1 MEAVFAS
8 LARPVLRSV
17 AAMLA
22 CAGLLLTAGCAGV
35 AGPTCGTGA
44 GAGNCTRILFL
55 GNSYTYVND
64 LPSTFARLAQ
74 SGGHPVYVDSIANGG
89 ETLAQHAVSA
99 DDLSKIASQH
109 WSYVVLQEQSDTPAT
124 DAGRASMYS
133 AARTLAARVE
143 SAAAMPIFFM
153 TWAHKDG
160 EPSAGQNYE
169 TMQQQVDGAY
179 LTISRELG
187 VPVAPVGYTWY
198 MVRRDHPDIDMWQS
212 DGSHPTQAGT
222 YLAACVF
229 YAAFFRQSPA
239 KLGFHGGVSDEQA
252 RLLQDEAGSRVLDMK
267 SEWGLG

>member
-1 MEAVFAS
+1 MEVEVAS
-8 LARPVLRSV
+8 LGRAVGGSLT
-17 AAMLA
+17 AMLA
-22 CAGLLLTAGCAGV
+22 CAGLLLTVGCGGA

-44 GAGNCTRILFL
+44 GAGDCTRILFL

-74 SGGHPVYVDSIANGG
+74 SGGHPVQVDSIANSG
-89 ETLAQHAVSA
+89 ETLAQHAASA
-99 DDLSKIASQH
+99 DDLNKIASQH
-109 WSYVVLQEQSDTPAT
+109 WSYVVLQEQSDMPAT
-124 DAGRASMYS
+124 DGGREYMYA
-133 AARTLAARVE
+133 AARTLAASVE
-143 SAAAMPIFFM
+143 AAAATPVFFM

-179 LTISRELG
+179 LTISQELG

-198 MVRRDHPDIDMWQS
+198 MVRQDHPDIELWQG
-212 DGSHPTQAGT
+212 DGSHPAQTGT

-229 YAAFFRQSPA
+229 YASVFRRSPA
-239 KLGFHGGVSDEQA
+239 GLNFHGGVSDEQA
-252 RLLQDEAGSRVLDMK
+252 RSLQDEAGSRVLDMK